1 MSCHVSSCHV
11 MSVQI
16 QFVSC
21 FISFTYLP
29 CNSISKSNF
38 VLPWNTKNKSYQQL
52 SIWNCYTVYCLV
64 WKLLTTVFYF
74 MTGKFVFAFC
84 FYEIFHFSFAFNI
97 TNAEK
102 YFLYIFRKWIRGR
115 INEVVVKWGSTV
127 LGNWFQGL
135 PCWNTFARFSKWES
149 SDCCSYLIGW
159 ASKPTT
165 RNESLENQERFF
177 TVREHAKLQNTFRGK
192 NNSPE

>member
-38 VLPWNTKNKSYQQL
+38 VLPWNTKNKSYHNFRFETAIQYIASSGNYLPLFFTSWLVNLYLHFVSTRSFTSDSL
-52 SIWNCYTVYCLV
+52 SILPM
-64 WKLLTTVFYF
+64 LR
-74 MTGKFVFAFC
+74 
-84 FYEIFHFSFAFNI
+84 NI
-97 TNAEK
+97 
-102 YFLYIFRKWIRGR
+102 LYIFRKWICGR
-115 INEVVVKWGSTV
+115 INEVVVKWGFTV

-135 PCWNTFARFSKWES
+135 PLVIEILLQGLVSEKAVIT
-149 SDCCSYLIGW
+149 IV
-159 ASKPTT
+159 T
-165 RNESLENQERFF
+165 SLAE
-177 TVREHAKLQNTFRGK
+177 LQNQQHEMSR
-192 NNSPE
+192 